1 MTSTRRSNRIDSN
14 TRVTPFRSTKL
25 KDSKKTY
32 RLSLYALC
40 INIVISI
47 AWFIL
52 LEAGPSGAGAS
63 FALLYPLLAFL
74 LAAPMYIISLDAGFR
89 LSFIEGHKL
98 VARKSTWISI
108 TSGLL
113 PAVSIFITF
122 DNSPLLQLS
131 YFLFAIYSVI
141 AIVFVIKIKRSQ

>member
-1 MTSTRRSNRIDSN
+1 MASPRRTSRIDSN
-14 TRVTPFRSTKL
+14 TRATSIRSTKV
-25 KDSKKTY
+25 KDSKKAY

-52 LEAGPSGAGAS
+52 LEAGPSGSGAS

-74 LAAPMYIISLDAGFR
+74 LASPMCIISLDAGFR

-98 VARKSTWISI
+98 VARKTTWISI
-108 TSGLL
+108 ASGLL
-113 PAVSIFITF
+113 PAVCIFITF

-131 YFLFAIYSVI
+131 YFLCAIYCVI
-141 AIVFVIKIKRSQ
+141 SIVFIIKLKRSE